1 MNREAPPL
9 TPSQARAAY
18 EFMMVAGWRGHAADE
33 WRHTARL
40 LADAALAPNVSAGV
54 GRSLLDPAPAG
65 PPPAGGVGGAGGRVT
80 AAATLLPLV
89 DPHPERKKKPPVPV
103 RRAPPPPGRL
113 HPNGGA

>member
-54 GRSLLDPAPAG
+54 GRSLLDRAAECL
-65 PPPAGGVGGAGGRVT
+65 
-80 AAATLLPLV
+80 AAAWV
-89 DPHPERKKKPPVPV
+89 ASG
-103 RRAPPPPGRL
+103 RRA
-113 HPNGGA
+113 A